1 MIYKFR
7 VIFDTEKDDIF
18 RDIAL
23 EASATL
29 EDLHNVIVQSFG
41 FDGTE
46 MASFYLSDD
55 DWNQG
60 EEFQLFDM
68 SEEGNAMSETI
79 LESILNEDQKRLLY
93 VYDFLSMWTFFVE
106 LMEVDDYED
115 GVTYPIL
122 LQSYG
127 QMPAEAPDKNF
138 VAEDFDEF
146 GSEFDEFD
154 MDDEDFD
161 QFEDDQY
168 Y

>member
-7 VIFDTEKDDIF
+7 IIFDTEKDDIF

-60 EEFQLFDM
+60 EEFQLFDI

-93 VYDFLSMWTFFVE
+93 VYDFLTMWTFFVE